1 MVWKNIKFNKRESYS
16 IEKVQTQCC
25 QKSVFALW
33 AFIGINGEFHLC
45 YALLNG
51 GGVPGS
57 SISEEESS

>member
-33 AFIGINGEFHLC
+33 VFLKNKWRIPLMLRFIKRRWSARVID
-45 YALLNG
+45 
-51 GGVPGS
+51 
-57 SISEEESS
+57 I